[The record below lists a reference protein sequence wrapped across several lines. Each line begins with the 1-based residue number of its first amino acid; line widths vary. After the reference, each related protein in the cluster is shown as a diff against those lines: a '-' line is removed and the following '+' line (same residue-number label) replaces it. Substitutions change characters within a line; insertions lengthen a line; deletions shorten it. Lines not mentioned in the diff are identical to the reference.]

1 MTPRYLIDTHVL
13 LWALNNDSRLS
24 ASHRSIFANDANVV
38 VSAVT
43 ILEVAIKKSLGK
55 LVLGVDLVAFLQEK
69 GIEILPMTE
78 KHAARVEHLPRLHA
92 DPFDR
97 VLIAQ
102 AQIEGMTLVTAD
114 ADIARYDVLLA

>member
-1 MTPRYLIDTHVL
+1 MKPGYLIDTHIL
-13 LWALNNDSRLS
+13 LWALNNDRRLS
-24 ASHRSIFANDANVV
+24 AAHRSIFAEGADVA

-55 LVLGVDLVAFLQEK
+55 LTLSIDLVDFLRSR
-69 GIEILPMTE
+69 GINIIAMNEA
-78 KHAARVEHLPRLHA
+78 HAARVEHLPRLHG

-102 AQIEGMTLVTAD
+102 AQIEGLTLVTAD
-114 ADIARYDVLLA
+114 ANMARYDVLLA